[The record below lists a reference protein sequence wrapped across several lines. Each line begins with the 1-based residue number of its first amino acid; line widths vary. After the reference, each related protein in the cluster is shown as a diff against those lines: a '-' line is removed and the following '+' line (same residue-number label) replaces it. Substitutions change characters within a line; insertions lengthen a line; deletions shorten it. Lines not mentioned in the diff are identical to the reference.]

1 MTIETQLRDALR
13 ERAGDVPDASVARV
27 TAYAYHPRTRHHLP
41 RPRLAIGGGVATA
54 AGAAAVIVALTG
66 GATSAFAGW
75 KATPTKAAP
84 GQLGA
89 AGRACTSQGPVG
101 GLPLALSDVRGP
113 FTLQVYANDTTSAT
127 CINGP
132 GISAV
137 RVGQSSRPENPSAG
151 EIQISRGP
159 PAAPGNQPYSFS
171 EGRIGSGVQAVTL
184 NLSDGATVDATVG
197 HGWYLAWWPSDATLR
212 SATVAT
218 AAGDHMQTPQA
229 ISGPGNGTPKK
240 CPPGPPCISVSDA
253 GGGNRIAGNGPAVR
267 RLQKAL
273 QSQQTQHTQQS
284 SR

>member
-1 MTIETQLRDALR
+1 MTIETQLRDALH

-27 TAYAYHPRTRHHLP
+27 TAYAYHPRSRHHLP

-75 KATPTKAAP
+75 KPAPTKAAP

-137 RVGQSSRPENPSAG
+137 RIGQSSQAENPSAG
-151 EIQISRGP
+151 EIQMSPGP
-159 PAAPGNQPYSFS
+159 PAARDGQPYSFS
-171 EGRIGSGVQAVTL
+171 EGRIGAGVQAVTL
-184 NLSDGATVDATVG
+184 NLSNGTTVDATVG
-197 HGWYLAWWPSDATLR
+197 HGWYLAWWPSDATLK
-212 SATVAT
+212 SATVTT
-218 AAGDHMQTPQA
+218 ASGDHTQAPQSVQEA
-229 ISGPGNGTPKK
+229 ITGAGPKT
-240 CPPGPPCISVSDA
+240 CPPGPPCMSVSA
-253 GGGNRIAGNGPAVR
+253 SGGGNRITGNGPAVH

-273 QSQQTQHTQQS
+273 QSNK
-284 SR
+284 